1 VLKNIENFQLFCQKL
16 TRNMTNSKF
25 SFIISILKTNY
36 TCKIMNVLEKIS
48 RDMSEFSKSEKKVAE
63 VILANPQSAIHS
75 SIATLAKLA
84 NVSEPTVNRFCR
96 RLDTKGYPDF
106 KLHLAQSLA
115 NGTPY
120 VNRHVDEFDGPAE
133 YTNKIFE
140 STMAS
145 LEVARQ
151 SIDIAMVNRV
161 VDLLTQARKISFFGL
176 GASSSVAHDAVN
188 KFFRFN
194 VPVVYFEDIL
204 MQRMSCMNS
213 SEGDVVIFIS
223 HTGRTKSLVDVAHIA
238 RTNDATVVGITSADS
253 PLAKECNYVL
263 SLAVPEDTDLYMPM
277 ASRIA
282 QLTLIDVLATGFT
295 LRRGNKFRENLKR
308 VKDTLRG
315 SRYVKDNLN

>member
-1 VLKNIENFQLFCQKL
+1 
-16 TRNMTNSKF
+16 M
-25 SFIISILKTNY
+25 
-36 TCKIMNVLEKIS
+36 
-48 RDMSEFSKSEKKVAE
+48 AE

-75 SIATLAKLA
+75 SIATLAKMSD
-84 NVSEPTVNRFCR
+84 VSEPTVNRFCR
-96 RLDTKGYPDF
+96 RLDTKGFPDF

-120 VNRHVDEFDGPAE
+120 VNRHVDENDGPDE

-151 SIDIAMVNRV
+151 SVCVNTVNRV
-161 VDLLTQARKISFFGL
+161 VDLLTQAQRISFFGL
-176 GASSSVAHDAVN
+176 GASASVAHDALN

-204 MQRMSCMNS
+204 MQRMSCMNCS
-213 SEGDVVIFIS
+213 SGDVVMLFS
-223 HTGRTKSLVDVAHIA
+223 HTGRTKSLVEIA
-238 RTNDATVVGITSADS
+238 QIAKANDATVVGITSADS
-253 PLAKECNYVL
+253 PLANECTYVL
-263 SLAVPEDTDLYMPM
+263 SLEVPEDTDMYMPM

-315 SRYVKDNLN
+315 SRFEKRGNDA

>member
-1 VLKNIENFQLFCQKL
+1 MNI
-16 TRNMTNSKF
+16 
-25 SFIISILKTNY
+25 
-36 TCKIMNVLEKIS
+36 LEKIS
-48 RDMSEFSKSEKKVAE
+48 REMTEFSKSEKKVAE

-75 SIATLAKLA
+75 SIATLAKLS

-120 VNRHVDEFDGPAE
+120 VNRHVDEFDGPNE
-133 YTNKIFE
+133 YTTKIFE
-140 STMAS
+140 STMAA

-151 SIDIAMVNRV
+151 SVDIAMVNRV
-161 VDLLTQARKISFFGL
+161 VDLLTQAKKISFFGL
-176 GASSSVAHDAVN
+176 GASASVAHDAVN

-194 VPVVYFEDIL
+194 VPVISFEDIL

-213 SEGDVVIFIS
+213 VEGDVVIFIS
-223 HTGRTKSLVDVAHIA
+223 HTGRTKSLVDVAQIA
-238 RTNDATVVGITSADS
+238 RLNDATVIGITSADT

-308 VKDTLRG
+308 VKQTLRS
-315 SRYVKDNLN
+315 SRYIKHDH

>member
-1 VLKNIENFQLFCQKL
+1 MNI
-16 TRNMTNSKF
+16 
-25 SFIISILKTNY
+25 
-36 TCKIMNVLEKIS
+36 LEQIS
-48 RDMSEFSKSEKKVAE
+48 RDMTQFSKSEKKVAE

-75 SIATLAKLA
+75 SIATLAKLS

-120 VNRHVDEFDGPAE
+120 VNRHVDEFDSPTE

-151 SIDIAMVNRV
+151 SIDISMVNRV
-161 VDLLTQARKISFFGL
+161 VDLLTQANKISFFGL
-176 GASSSVAHDAVN
+176 GASASVAHDAVN

-194 VPVVYFEDIL
+194 VPIVHFEDIL

-213 SEGDVVIFIS
+213 QEGDVVIFIS
-223 HTGRTKSLVDVAHIA
+223 HTGRTKHLIDVAHIA
-238 RTNDATVVGITSADS
+238 RANDATVIGITSADS

-308 VKDTLRG
+308 VKDTIRG
-315 SRYVKDNLN
+315 SRFHKSDIQQS